1 MGSGGAATGCQVL
14 EFFEDIGIPVADG
27 YGLTEV
33 SIALCCAYICLII
46 KWYIYCFS
54 TRLPPW

>member
-1 MGSGGAATGCQVL
+1 MHTHIHIHMHMHRYMGSGGAATGRQVL

-33 SIALCCAYICLII
+33 CVVHGMVYGV
-46 KWYIYCFS
+46 
-54 TRLPPW
+54 